1 MGTESMK
8 FKQTTPEELL
18 GPLNEVERKNAPRS
32 LYVAGDIGLCHN
44 SARVSVIGTREVSP
58 IGLTRTRDL
67 ARMLAERGVVIVSG
81 LALGVD
87 ACAHEAAIKAGGKT
101 VAVLG
106 TPLDEFY
113 PKENAELQRKIMAEH
128 LAISQF
134 PSGSQVQKK
143 NFPMRNRT
151 MALIAHATVIVEAG
165 EGSGTLHQGW
175 EALRLGRPLFLLES
189 LAKRGDLKWPRE
201 MMDYGAQV
209 LTRGALDVLFEFLP
223 QGSPSVETAT
233 LHF

>member
-1 MGTESMK
+1 MGIESK
-8 FKQTTPEELL
+8 FKKTTPEELL
-18 GPLNEVERKNAPRS
+18 GPLNEVERKNAPAS
-32 LYVAGDIGLCHN
+32 LFIAGDIGLCRN
-44 SARVSVIGTREVSP
+44 FPKVAVIGTRQVSA
-58 IGLTRTRDL
+58 IGMTRTRDL
-67 ARMLAERGVVIVSG
+67 ARMLAERGVVVVSG

-87 ACAHEAAIKAGGKT
+87 ACAHRSAIDAGGRT
-101 VAVLG
+101 IAVIG
-106 TPLDEFY
+106 TPLDQFY
-113 PKENAELQRKIMAEH
+113 PKENAELQRTLMAKH
-128 LAISQF
+128 LVISQF
-134 PSGSQVQKK
+134 PEGTPAERK

-151 MALIAHATVIVEAG
+151 MALIANATVIVEAG

-189 LAKRGDLKWPRE
+189 LVKRDDLKWPKE

-223 QGSPSVETAT
+223 QGSPSVEAAA